1 LYKTFHTI
9 IKIGNQHIENLF
21 IKQLKNVMMQLLIIN
36 RQLNCFDFPA
46 ASYKLAEK
54 AFAKESTY
62 LFRLG
67 AIYLA

>member
-1 LYKTFHTI
+1 
-9 IKIGNQHIENLF
+9 
-21 IKQLKNVMMQLLIIN
+21 MMQLLIIN